1 MAKKKLTDEK
11 AGKGRT
17 SGKLTSKKPTT
28 AQLNGKTE
36 FPLSIEKAALQ
47 DVSEPVE
54 PVLKKKRGTKTAPT
68 QPASA
73 NGLSGLRKS
82 KKTLPPVDDFNPA
95 FAEEGQTMETVG
107 RSADDDKEFLLA
119 SLPPETAVTRKVR
132 AVKSRG
138 PKKIF
143 VLDTSVILYN
153 HDSINNFEDNDVA
166 IPITVL
172 EELDNFKKGN
182 DTKNFEAREFIRI
195 IDALSENNTL
205 TDWIPL
211 VNSKGGR
218 FKVVMNERSALD
230 ARLIFDDNKPDHR
243 ILNAALALSQ
253 ENAERKVILVSKD
266 INLRLKAKSLNI
278 TAEDFLTGKVKDVE
292 GLYTGISTIVNLPG
306 KVIDKLYQQGYCS
319 PRDVGVKNPTPNHYY
334 ILRNTSTSALAFF
347 NSVTNNIERIEKRSA
362 FRITPR
368 NAEQVFALHAI
379 LNPDVKLV
387 TLQGVAGTGK
397 TLLALAA
404 ALDQKRNFK
413 QVFLARPIVPL
424 SNKDLGFLPGDIK
437 SKINPYM
444 EPLYDNLKFI
454 QSQFSEKDKEYK
466 NITDSLESEKI
477 VIQPLAYI
485 RGRSISNVCF
495 IVDEAQNLTPHEIK
509 TIITR
514 AGQNTKIIF
523 TGDIYQID
531 TPYLDAQSNGLSY
544 LIDKIKHRS
553 IYAHVR
559 LEKGERSEL
568 ANLANELL

>member
-1 MAKKKLTDEK
+1 MAKKKLKADE
-11 AGKGRT
+11 G
-17 SGKLTSKKPTT
+17 
-28 AQLNGKTE
+28 NGSPE
-36 FPLSIEKAALQ
+36 
-47 DVSEPVE
+47 
-54 PVLKKKRGTKTAPT
+54 LKKKNTAKARPAKVIKPFETTRPGKKGISHKPSDVLPISLSDVKPVYEAGAAEKNGQETFHRSEFIKMEELPAKRSSTDHSPEQKPAAKKSPVKTTKVK
-68 QPASA
+68 
-73 NGLSGLRKS
+73 RDS
-82 KKTLPPVDDFNPA
+82 KK
-95 FAEEGQTMETVG
+95 
-107 RSADDDKEFLLA
+107 
-119 SLPPETAVTRKVR
+119 
-132 AVKSRG
+132 
-138 PKKIF
+138 KKIF

-195 IDALSENNTL
+195 IDSLSDNATL

-211 VNSKGGR
+211 VKSKGGM
-218 FKVVMNERSALD
+218 FKVVMNERSELD
-230 ARLIFDDNKPDHR
+230 ARQIFDDNKPDHR
-243 ILNAALALSQ
+243 ILNAALSLVQ
-253 ENAERKVILVSKD
+253 EYPDRKVILVSKD
-266 INLRLKAKSLNI
+266 INLRLKAKSLNL
-278 TAEDFLTGKVKDVE
+278 TAEDFLTGKIKDVE
-292 GLYTGISTIVNLPG
+292 GLYTGISTINNLSSRI
-306 KVIDKLYQQGYCS
+306 IDKLYQNGYCL
-319 PRDVGVKNPTPNHYY
+319 PRDIGVKSPVPNHYY
-334 ILRNTSTSALAFF
+334 ILRNTNTSALACY
-347 NSVTNNIERIEKRSA
+347 NALTRRIERLEKRSA

-368 NAEQVFALHAI
+368 NAEQVFAMHAI

-404 ALDQKRNFK
+404 ALEQKRNFK

-424 SNKDLGFLPGDIK
+424 SNKDIGFLPGDIK

-454 QSQFSEKDKEYK
+454 QSQYSEKDKEYK
-466 NITDSLESEKI
+466 NITDSLENEKL

-495 IVDEAQNLTPHEIK
+495 IIDEAQNLTPHEVK

-514 AGQNTKIIF
+514 AGQGTKIIF

-544 LIDKIKHRS
+544 LIDKVKHHS

-568 ANLANELL
+568 ANLANDLL

>member
-1 MAKKKLTDEK
+1 MAKKKLKADE
-11 AGKGRT
+11 G
-17 SGKLTSKKPTT
+17 
-28 AQLNGKTE
+28 NGSPE
-36 FPLSIEKAALQ
+36 
-47 DVSEPVE
+47 
-54 PVLKKKRGTKTAPT
+54 LKKKNTAKARPAKVIKPFETTRPGKKGISHKPSDVLPISLSDVKPVYESGAAEKNGQETFHRSEFIQMEELPAKRISTDHSPEQKPAAKKSPVKTTKVK
-68 QPASA
+68 
-73 NGLSGLRKS
+73 RDS
-82 KKTLPPVDDFNPA
+82 KK
-95 FAEEGQTMETVG
+95 
-107 RSADDDKEFLLA
+107 
-119 SLPPETAVTRKVR
+119 
-132 AVKSRG
+132 
-138 PKKIF
+138 KKIF

-195 IDALSENNTL
+195 IDSLSDNATL

-211 VNSKGGR
+211 VKSKGGM
-218 FKVVMNERSALD
+218 FKVVMNERSELD
-230 ARLIFDDNKPDHR
+230 ARQIFDDNKPDHR
-243 ILNAALALSQ
+243 ILNAALSLVQ
-253 ENAERKVILVSKD
+253 EYPDRKVILVSKD
-266 INLRLKAKSLNI
+266 INLRLKAKSLNL
-278 TAEDFLTGKVKDVE
+278 TAEDFLTGKIKDVE
-292 GLYTGISTIVNLPG
+292 GLYTGISTINNLSSRI
-306 KVIDKLYQQGYCS
+306 IDKLYQNGYCL
-319 PRDVGVKNPTPNHYY
+319 PRDIGVKSPVPNHYY
-334 ILRNTSTSALAFF
+334 ILRNTNTSALACY
-347 NSVTNNIERIEKRSA
+347 NALTRRIERLEKRSA

-368 NAEQVFALHAI
+368 NAEQVFAMHAI

-404 ALDQKRNFK
+404 ALEQKRNFK

-424 SNKDLGFLPGDIK
+424 SNKDIGFLPGDIK

-454 QSQFSEKDKEYK
+454 QSQYSEKDKEYK
-466 NITDSLESEKI
+466 NITDSLENEKL

-495 IVDEAQNLTPHEIK
+495 IIDEAQNLTPHEVK

-514 AGQNTKIIF
+514 AGQGTKIIF

-544 LIDKIKHRS
+544 LIDKVKHHS

-568 ANLANELL
+568 ANLANDLL